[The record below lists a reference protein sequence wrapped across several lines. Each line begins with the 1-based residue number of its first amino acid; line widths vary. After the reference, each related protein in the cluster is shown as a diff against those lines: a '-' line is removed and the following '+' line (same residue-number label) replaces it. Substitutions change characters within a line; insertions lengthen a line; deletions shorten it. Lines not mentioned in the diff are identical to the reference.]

1 MLHVVL
7 YEPEIPQN
15 TGNIIRTCMAT
26 GSRLHLIEPLGFSLD
41 EKHLRRSGM
50 DYIKDADI
58 HIHKNWEEFVKE
70 NPSDKYYFMTR
81 YGHKAPGVYSAR
93 WMGEDTSY
101 DVKNAQII
109 KNVEGKTRTARFVCV
124 IAYIDENGKGHTYRG
139 EVEGQIND
147 KILGSNGFGY
157 DPIFYYPEYGTTLA
171 NVSSE
176 MKNKVSHRS
185 RALEKFLKDWR
196 NK

>member
-58 HIHKNWEEFVKE
+58 HIHKDWNAFVAE
-70 NPSDKYYFMTR
+70 NPCEHYYFMTR
-81 YGHKAPGVYSAR
+81 YGKKAPSEFDFTKEEGDVYL
-93 WMGEDTSY
+93 
-101 DVKNAQII
+101 VL
-109 KNVEGKTRTARFVCV
+109 GKSWQNGAFPRCLHP
-124 IAYIDENGKGHTYRG
+124 GKGRCST
-139 EVEGQIND
+139 
-147 KILGSNGFGY
+147 GSQCL
-157 DPIFYYPEYGTTLA
+157 PL
-171 NVSSE
+171 
-176 MKNKVSHRS
+176 R
-185 RALEKFLKDWR
+185 
-196 NK
+196 

>member
-81 YGHKAPGVYSAR
+81 YGHKAPS
-93 WMGEDTSY
+93 EFDFSDTSK
-101 DVKNAQII
+101 DVYLVLGKESTGVDKKNLKRSLRQLYA
-109 KNVEGKTRTARFVCV
+109 T
-124 IAYIDENGKGHTYRG
+124 
-139 EVEGQIND
+139 
-147 KILGSNGFGY
+147 SNGCQCKKFKF
-157 DPIFYYPEYGTTLA
+157 IQLCS
-171 NVSSE
+171 N
-176 MKNKVSHRS
+176 HR
-185 RALEKFLKDWR
+185 L
-196 NK
+196 